1 MTADRIALANRFTPY
16 FEVQLLLARRMAALT
31 GDPVG
36 GMARE
41 YTNLSHRLGQGAPLA
56 EPPTAAWL
64 AYEQAL
70 DAVPYLA
77 DQIALTRQTFIEQP
91 QEAIPAPGQTLFG
104 CFAHEAPDRDGRVK
118 IHFYNRDTDDAGGPL
133 AAGKAGRRRGD
144 LAAMVV
150 NIREVHPDATA
161 IQGGS
166 WLYNLEAYRRL
177 FPADYIASRVAPD
190 TVRLTGTSTWGQLLD
205 SRSEIRPA
213 VRDALVANLEGLDP
227 RAPWRAFPL
236 RALRTSAPLTS
247 FEAFYGL

>member
-1 MTADRIALANRFTPY
+1 MTPDRVALADRFAPY
-16 FEVQLLLARRMAALT
+16 FEIQLLLARRMAELT

-36 GMARE
+36 QMART

-56 EPPTAAWL
+56 GSPTAVWL

-70 DAVPYLA
+70 DAVPDLE
-77 DQIALTRQTFIEQP
+77 DQVALTRQTFIEQP
-91 QEAIPAPGQTLFG
+91 EETIPAPGQTLFG
-104 CFAHEAPDRDGRVK
+104 CFAHEAPDSEGRVK
-118 IHFYNRDTDDAGGPL
+118 MHFHNLDTDDAGGPL
-133 AAGKAGRRRGD
+133 AAGKAGRRRAD
-144 LAAMVV
+144 LAAMVA
-150 NIREVHPDATA
+150 NIRQVHPHATA

-177 FPADYIASRVAPD
+177 FPADYIASRFAPD

-205 SRSEIRPA
+205 SRSEIRPD
-213 VRDALVANLEGLDP
+213 VRDALMANLNRLDP

-247 FEAFYGL
+247 FEVFYGL